1 MIKSIVLTADS
12 KLLQKS
18 NLTAWQ
24 PRRAPITFYI

>member
-1 MIKSIVLTADS
+1 MDDH

-24 PRRAPITFYI
+24 SHRAPITF

>member
-1 MIKSIVLTADS
+1 MITSMVCTDDY

-24 PRRAPITFYI
+24 PRMAPITLHI